1 MKRVAAG
8 QEKKSVPLLSGDR
21 CCILQ
26 QRIHFLMFAVICES
40 CHTNNINALLLKI
53 QGGLEFPNAKVVL
66 KVILTFL
73 LHHSF

>member
-1 MKRVAAG
+1 M
-8 QEKKSVPLLSGDR
+8 PLLSGDQ

-26 QRIHFLMFAVICES
+26 RRIHFLMFAAICES
-40 CHTNNINALLLKI
+40 CHTNNINTLLLKI
-53 QGGLEFPNAKVVL
+53 QGGLEFLSAKVVL